1 MATISSSPPKP
12 AVKPS
17 SSKSSVSKSS
27 NVKKPSSA
35 PKPKPAAKADSVAI
49 SPKAP
54 PATQTGN
61 LTNGLQNNFGQRPD
75 SQFRTHTVR
84 PGESLNGLA
93 RAGLTDGENRPNGR
107 QVQQGADIV
116 SALNRDGLKDPNKL
130 TPGQQLTVPTDFGR
144 AATFDNLAR
153 NLENRPAT
161 QRLIQTVEGKGG
173 IGDMIGQGQN
183 VNTNFNEF
191 TAATGRPHLIMNE
204 AKQDDGKF
212 FDFTSRNL
220 DNGRKIRAGAG
231 IPGVVSEEE

>member
-1 MATISSSPPKP
+1 MATVSSTPPKP
-12 AVKPS
+12 AVKPAS
-17 SSKSSVSKSS
+17 SRSSVSKSS
-27 NVKKPSSA
+27 TVKKPSSA
-35 PKPKPAAKADSVAI
+35 PKPKQAAKTDSVSI

-54 PATQTGN
+54 AATQTGN
-61 LTNGLQNNFGQRPD
+61 LTHGLQNNFGQRPD
-75 SQFRTHTVR
+75 SQFRTHTVK
-84 PGESLNGLA
+84 PGESLSKLA
-93 RAGLTDGENRPNGR
+93 RAGLTNEENRPNGR
-107 QVQQGADIV
+107 QIQQGADII

-161 QRLIQTVEGKGG
+161 RALIETVESKGG

-204 AKQDDGKF
+204 AKQDGGEF

-220 DNGRKIRAGAG
+220 DNGRKIRAGSG
-231 IPGVVSEEE
+231 IPGLDIQE